1 MLKEEF
7 LSLLTNYTN
16 DRQAAAQ
23 RWSEIETAYTD
34 KQRYFHNLSHIEQ
47 MLSSLHAVK
56 AQIDDWDTIVFAVFY
71 HDFIYDV
78 VRYVNENDNEDLS
91 ADEAGN
97 LLKEIGFVPAKIDRC
112 RQHILATKHH
122 KQSSDGDTNFIMDAD
137 LLILG
142 QPWEVYKEYMNNI
155 RKEYEVYPD
164 NIFYA
169 GRTHVL
175 KNFLQ
180 TERLFKT
187 DYFHQRF
194 ENAAKENIQRELEII
209 SFS

>member
-7 LSLLTNYTN
+7 VSLLAKYTN
-16 DRQAAAQ
+16 DRQAATQ

-34 KQRYFHNLSHIEQ
+34 HQRYFHNLSHVEQ
-47 MLSSLHAVK
+47 MLSSLQAVK
-56 AQIDDWDTIVFAVFY
+56 MQVDDWDTLSFAVFY
-71 HDFIYDV
+71 HDLVYDV

-91 ADEAGN
+91 ADKAEEA
-97 LLKEIGFVPAKIDRC
+97 LKAIGLPTEKIERC
-112 RQHILATKHH
+112 KQHILATKHH
-122 KQSSDGDTNFIMDAD
+122 KLSTDTDTNFLIDAD

-142 QPWEVYKEYMNNI
+142 QPWDAYKEYMNNI

-164 NIFYA
+164 NIYYA

-180 TERLFKT
+180 AKRLFKT
-187 DYFHQRF
+187 DCFHQQF
-194 ENAAKENIQRELEII
+194 ENAAKENIQRELEIV
-209 SFS
+209 SFH

>member
-7 LSLLTNYTN
+7 VSLLTKYTD

-23 RWSEIETAYTD
+23 WWSEIETAYTD
-34 KQRYFHNLSHIEQ
+34 KQRYFHNLSHIGQ
-47 MLSSLHAVK
+47 MLSALQAVK
-56 AQIDDWDTIVFAVFY
+56 SRIDDWDTAAFAVFY
-71 HDFIYDV
+71 HDLVYDV

-91 ADEAGN
+91 ADEAVKVLQAVN
-97 LLKEIGFVPAKIDRC
+97 YSPAKIDRC
-112 RQHILATKHH
+112 KQHILATKHH
-122 KQSSDGDTNFIMDAD
+122 KLSTDGDTNFITDAD

-142 QPWEVYKEYMNNI
+142 QPWEAYKEYMNSI

-164 NIFYA
+164 NIYYA

-187 DYFHQRF
+187 DYFHQQF
-194 ENAAKENIQRELEII
+194 ENAAKENIRRELEII
-209 SFS
+209 SFH